1 MKTVIQLNRVVVKYL
16 FYPPVCERRAV
27 LNFAFG
33 ASILVLM
40 AASF

>member
-1 MKTVIQLNRVVVKYL
+1 MKTVTKLNRVVVKYL

-33 ASILVLM
+33 VSILVLM
-40 AASF
+40 AATF